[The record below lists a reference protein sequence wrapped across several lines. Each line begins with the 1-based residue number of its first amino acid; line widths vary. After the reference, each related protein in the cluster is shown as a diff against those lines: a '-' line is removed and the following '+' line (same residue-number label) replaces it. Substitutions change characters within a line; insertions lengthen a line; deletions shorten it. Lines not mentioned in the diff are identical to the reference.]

1 MLKYSTNKLF
11 VNFRIILRI
20 TIFAKK
26 QRVMYKGFE
35 LSIQDNF
42 WTEDYFDKLLANG
55 KKRYEA
61 KKTVVETK
69 IKSFTSKNGNL
80 DGSKMQE
87 DWFPQVSADI
97 FISHSHADENVAIC
111 LSQWLY
117 ERFGLE
123 TFVDSCIWGYAND
136 LLKEIDNEY
145 CRPDKNNKPNSY
157 SYENRNYSTSHVHM
171 MLSTAL
177 SMMIDKVECLFFL
190 NTPNSILPSDSI
202 SKTYSP
208 WIYYEIAATKY
219 IQKKERSD
227 YRVHGGIEL
236 FSDGGSMLLEKAE
249 RTIPIDY
256 TLDIEH
262 LTKIPRGALI
272 KWGKFW
278 PYDTPYDSNYVHA
291 LDILYAITSK
301 QV

>member
-1 MLKYSTNKLF
+1 M
-11 VNFRIILRI
+11 
-20 TIFAKK
+20 
-26 QRVMYKGFE
+26 
-35 LSIQDNF
+35 
-42 WTEDYFDKLLANG
+42 
-55 KKRYEA
+55 
-61 KKTVVETK
+61 
-69 IKSFTSKNGNL
+69 
-80 DGSKMQE
+80 
-87 DWFPQVSADI
+87 
-97 FISHSHADENVAIC
+97 
-111 LSQWLY
+111 
-117 ERFGLE
+117 
-123 TFVDSCIWGYAND
+123 
-136 LLKEIDNEY
+136 
-145 CRPDKNNKPNSY
+145 
-157 SYENRNYSTSHVHM
+157 HVHM

-236 FSDGGSMLLEKAE
+236 FSDGGSILLEKAE